1 MKSKLLTVLP
11 AVVAFLLISTP
22 AYAQDGSSANL
33 GIGIGLAVGLA
44 CAGAGIGQGNTG
56 AAAMSGIARNPQASG
71 KIFTPMIIALALM
84 EALGLYGFVV
94 ALILNGKL

>member
-11 AVVAFLLISTP
+11 VVAAFLVMSTP
-22 AYAQDGSSANL
+22 AFAAEGEMIGL
-33 GIGIGLAVGLA
+33 GIGLAVGLA
-44 CAGAGIGQGNTG
+44 CAGAGMGQGRTG
-56 AAAMSGIARNPQASG
+56 AAAMEGIARNPQASG

-94 ALILNGKL
+94 ALVMNGKL